1 MTITILLL
9 VIFGGD
15 LSVVTITTL
24 LLVNFGDENNL
35 IVSYLW
41 LIGYSDDLL

>member
-9 VIFGGD
+9 VIFDGD